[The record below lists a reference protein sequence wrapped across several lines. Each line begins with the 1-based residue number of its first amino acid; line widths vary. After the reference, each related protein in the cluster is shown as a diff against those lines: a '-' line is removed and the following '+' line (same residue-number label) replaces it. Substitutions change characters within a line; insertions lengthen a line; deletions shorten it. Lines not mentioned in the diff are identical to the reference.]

1 LTASSRSTAGSTGR
15 RTVDK
20 RFAASYAE
28 GFERFRL
35 IRQVSFVDAQN
46 KVLFKQTGAEL
57 AAAVVLGLMP
67 SADADCQRSTPEV
80 LRVLVLFKQTQVRIS
95 AGEEPV
101 DESTRRWCYRRRA
114 NAAEASGGTLS
125 LKSEKIVGD

>member
-1 LTASSRSTAGSTGR
+1 MHTNSSTNH
-15 RTVDK
+15 
-20 RFAASYAE
+20 YALV
-28 GFERFRL
+28 R
-35 IRQVSFVDAQN
+35 
-46 KVLFKQTGAEL
+46 
-57 AAAVVLGLMP
+57 
-67 SADADCQRSTPEV
+67 
-80 LRVLVLFKQTQVRIS
+80 VLFKQTQVRIS